1 MLSYTV
7 RTSLANS
14 LSSFFASE
22 DFVSNFFFL
31 AVQAGFADLVLERL
45 REMSHC
51 PLSTVRPDVNLKS
64 KPVLRRGPA
73 GEDANSRKSLFE
85 VPIIDLNKTLLSLC

>member
-1 MLSYTV
+1 MQTLDLCFLLLKMYAWLSVLLYNCSPV
-7 RTSLANS
+7 P
-14 LSSFFASE
+14 
-22 DFVSNFFFL
+22 
-31 AVQAGFADLVLERL
+31 DL
-45 REMSHC
+45 
-51 PLSTVRPDVNLKS
+51 NLKS

>member
-1 MLSYTV
+1 MQTLYLRFLLLKILSPK
-7 RTSLANS
+7 LFCF
-14 LSSFFASE
+14 L
-22 DFVSNFFFL
+22 L
-31 AVQAGFADLVLERL
+31 AVQAGSADLVLERL